1 MPQYRLNCGAILFSC
16 RASSYPALEETSDMN
31 RTRPLS
37 VLLAAALSLAVA
49 PALAQE
55 APRSSG
61 KPDRQTQRRAAFDQ
75 TDINKDGY
83 LDRGE
88 SRAAREALF
97 GRLDANKD
105 GKLTPEEAAAG
116 RRRQPVTRTDSRPT
130 RAQRAFERID
140 MDKNGTVSLAEWTA
154 ADSAFFDRCDTNKDG
169 RLAFD
174 ECRRMASRRRPAS
187 AVQ

>member
-1 MPQYRLNCGAILFSC
+1 
-16 RASSYPALEETSDMN
+16 MN

-37 VLLAAALSLAVA
+37 VLLAAALCLAMA

-75 TDINKDGY
+75 SDMNKDGY

-97 GRLDANKD
+97 GRLDLNKD
-105 GKLTPEEAAAG
+105 GKLTPDEAAAA
-116 RRRQPVTRTDSRPT
+116 RRTRASRRTDGGLNAAPAASRPT
-130 RAQRAFERID
+130 RAQRAFERLD
-140 MDKNGTVSLAEWTA
+140 ADKNGTVSLAEWTA

-169 RLAFD
+169 KLAFD
-174 ECRRMASRRRPAS
+174 ECRRMASRRRPPS
-187 AVQ
+187 VVQ